1 MTDARAKNAVSSTM
15 GGKAVLA
22 GAIVGGAVLGVLAM
36 IGRKIAVQAPT
47 ALAHDW
53 ASALA
58 AEHKAVR
65 NLFDALQST
74 SETASAKRRMLLAQ
88 LKHALAKH
96 ALEEENVI
104 YPALRNHGHKGA
116 ADKLN
121 ADHGYVKQYLYDLEK
136 LTGSADAFQTKLA
149 EFRADITEHMR
160 EEEDTLFPR
169 LRGELSADENR
180 ALAWTMNKEGFKIA

>member
-1 MTDARAKNAVSSTM
+1 MTEVKAENDRSPAS

-22 GAIVGGAVLGVLAM
+22 GAVAGGALLGVLAM

-58 AEHKAVR
+58 GEHKAVLK
-65 NLFDALQST
+65 LFDALEST
-74 SETASAKRRMLLAQ
+74 GEAESVKRKMLLAQ

-104 YPALRNHGHKGA
+104 YPALRNHGHREA

-121 ADHGYVKQYLYDLEK
+121 ADHGYVKQYLYDLETLTSSPAGFQAK
-136 LTGSADAFQTKLA
+136 LG

-160 EEEDTLFPR
+160 EEEDMLFPR
-169 LRGELSADENR
+169 LRGELSDDENR
-180 ALAWTMNKEGFKIA
+180 TLARTMNKEGFKIA